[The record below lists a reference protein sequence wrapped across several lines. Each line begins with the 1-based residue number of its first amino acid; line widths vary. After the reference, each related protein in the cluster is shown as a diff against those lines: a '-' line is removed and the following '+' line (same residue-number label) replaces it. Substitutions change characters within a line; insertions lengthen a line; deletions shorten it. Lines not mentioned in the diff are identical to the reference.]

1 MTRVLVVDDDA
12 QLIRVLRVNLEARLF
27 EVTVAMTGR
36 QAIDAAAREPLDA
49 VLLDLGL
56 PDMDGVS
63 VVRALRESKSVP
75 IIILSGRS
83 QTPAKVE
90 ALNAGAD
97 DYVTKPF
104 QIEELVARLRAA
116 VRRAA
121 IQDDEQS
128 VVRIGASTIDLRA
141 QQVTTR
147 DTETGQMTVIHL
159 TKTEWQL
166 LRVLVR
172 HPGRLISAQELMRAV
187 RGPDVA
193 YAPNYLRQYVAQ
205 LRSKLEPNPARPRYL
220 LTEPGMG
227 YRLQLSRK
235 TR

>member
-36 QAIDAAAREPLDA
+36 QAIDAAGEPLDA

>member
-36 QAIDAAAREPLDA
+36 QAIDAAGEPLDA

-128 VVRIGASTIDLRA
+128 VVRIGASTIDLQA